1 MREKWGILCHSATA
15 TYLRG
20 LTRALFVE
28 QGINYCHSATRTVIN
43 LELRNY
49 QEHLVKKIKIEISK
63 GKHAICCVLGCG
75 GGKSVV
81 QGTIAANANAKGNR
95 VLFLVHRKELCEQIR
110 DTFTAC
116 GVNWELTDVGMVQT
130 FTRHISDI
138 RKPDIIITDECHLST
153 AKTYTRIYDAF
164 PEALKLG
171 FTATPCRLNEGGL
184 GAVYDSL
191 VEGVS
196 TKWLIQNKYLADYRY
211 YSLPIVDT
219 DGLHIRAGEYVQDEV
234 NALIENQ
241 AVYTGAV
248 DQYLKL
254 AKGQKAMVYC
264 PSIVSSKE
272 VAEQFNTAGIP
283 AAHVDGTTPQA
294 ERERLVSDY
303 RAGKITVLTN
313 VELFGV
319 GFDDK
324 DIVCT
329 IFLRPTMSV
338 ALYIQMAMRSLRYR
352 EGKTA
357 IIIDCVG
364 NCARHGLPSDDR
376 RWTLETKK
384 KQQSIV
390 KIRECENCFAVY
402 EPTLQACP
410 CCGFKAT
417 KEIQRKDK
425 KTVTVDLVEIQKQEI
440 LKNAS
445 YNEYQKFKT
454 FEEMEA
460 FRKARG
466 YKIQWSIRKCDEL
479 GIKVPGKYN
488 YMRRFLK

>member
-1 MREKWGILCHSATA
+1 MREKWGILCHSATV

-20 LTRALFVE
+20 LARALFVE

-81 QGTIAANANAKGNR
+81 QGTIAANANQKGNR

-196 TKWLIQNKYLADYRY
+196 TKWLIQNKFLADYKY
-211 YSLPIVDT
+211 YSLPLADT
-219 DGLHIRAGEYVQDEV
+219 DNLHVKCGEFVSDEV

-241 AVYTGAV
+241 AVYSGAV
-248 DQYLKL
+248 EQYLKL
-254 AKGQKAMVYC
+254 ANGQKAMVYC
-264 PSIVSSKE
+264 PSVVSSKE
-272 VAEQFNTAGIP
+272 VAEQFNVAGVP
-283 AAHVDGTTPQA
+283 AAHVDGTTPKS
-294 ERERLVSDY
+294 EREELVAAY
-303 RAGKITVLTN
+303 RSGKLMVLTN

-338 ALYIQMAMRSLRYR
+338 ALYIQMAMRSLRYK

-357 IIIDCVG
+357 IILDCVG
-364 NCARHGLPSDDR
+364 NARRHGLPSDDR
-376 RWTLETKK
+376 KWTLESKK
-384 KQQSIV
+384 KQQNMV
-390 KIRECENCFAVY
+390 KIRECESCFAIY
-402 EPTLQACP
+402 EPTHSVCP
-410 CCGFKAT
+410 YCGFKAT
-417 KEIQRKDK
+417 KEIQHKDK